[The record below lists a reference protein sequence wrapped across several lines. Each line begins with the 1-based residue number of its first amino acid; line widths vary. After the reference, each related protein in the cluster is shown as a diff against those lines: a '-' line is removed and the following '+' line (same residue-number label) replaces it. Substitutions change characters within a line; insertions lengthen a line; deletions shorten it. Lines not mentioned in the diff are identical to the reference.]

1 MNETIITMTE
11 AQYNIYTLQIAAYG
25 VFIGF
30 FITIAILAAISIF
43 SRKED

>member
-1 MNETIITMTE
+1 MNETVITMTE
-11 AQYNIYTLQIAAYG
+11 AQYNTYTLQIAACG

-30 FITIAILAAISIF
+30 FITIVTLAAISIL

>member
-1 MNETIITMTE
+1 MNDTVITMSE
-11 AQYNIYTLQIAAYG
+11 AQYNTYTIQIAACG

-30 FITIAILAAISIF
+30 FITITILAAISIF